1 MTRTRPPAPFNR
13 FIGVDWSGARGP
25 RLPGLQVAVAQSG
38 RSAPRLVSCPDGK
51 HWTRATFVAWFVESM
66 QIPDRVLVGFD
77 FAFSF
82 PRNDREKFFPG
93 VSNGPENANEL
104 WQCVERICRK
114 SEGFY
119 AAPFVENWPYA
130 AHFQGGDRYERRQRL
145 TDKRCLQAGLGLPE
159 SIFRLVGPAQVAKGS
174 LAGMR
179 VLHHLRQSVAHL
191 SIWPFD
197 AKPRKMTDVVAV
209 EMYPGA
215 FVRMS
220 GVARG
225 KIRDVQSL
233 NSVLR
238 YFGSAPVVAD
248 VLDGGATD
256 DKADALVAAAALR
269 HISSDG
275 TVWNP
280 VGLPDARRWQEGWIF
295 GIS

>member
-1 MTRTRPPAPFNR
+1 MTSTRPLPAFNR

-25 RLPGLQVAVAQSG
+25 RLPGLQVAEAQSG
-38 RSAPRLVSCPDGK
+38 RSAPRLVPCPDGK
-51 HWTRATFVAWFVESM
+51 HWTRAAFVAWIVESM
-66 QIPDRVLVGFD
+66 QMPDRVLVGFD

-82 PRNDREKFFPG
+82 PRIDRGSFFPG
-93 VSNGPENANEL
+93 VSDSPENATDL
-104 WQCVERICRK
+104 WQRVECICRD

-119 AAPFVENWPYA
+119 AAPFVENTPYSA
-130 AHFQGGDRYERRQRL
+130 YFQGGDRYERRQRL
-145 TDKRCLQAGLGLPE
+145 TDRHCLEAGLGRPE

-179 VLHHLRQSVAHL
+179 VLRHLSQAVAQL
-191 SIWPFD
+191 SIWPFEPV
-197 AKPRKMTDVVAV
+197 PREKAAAVAV

-233 NSVLR
+233 NNVLQ
-238 YFGSAPVVAD
+238 YFGSRPVVAD

-256 DKADALVAAAALR
+256 DKSDALVAAAALR
-269 HISSDG
+269 HISGDG

-280 VGLPDARRWQEGWIF
+280 ARLSDASHWQEGWIF